1 MKYKSE
7 KENNKEESSIESLLR
22 SVVAGRVI
30 SFFRPFSKCIHTYG
44 QKNETKKK
52 PYEVA
57 DNHHAATQSEHNACA
72 LSIWLLLLLLY
83 VVCVFFSFLLLN
95 IAFAV

>member
-30 SFFRPFSKCIHTYG
+30 SFFSAVFKMYTYTYG

-72 LSIWLLLLLLY
+72 LSIWLLLLLY
-83 VVCVFFSFLLLN
+83 VFFSSF
-95 IAFAV
+95 FF